1 MLSLTEG
8 AVMNQQ
14 QPKTKR
20 KFLDVLVKAFQ
31 ILSKPKS
38 DLDFN
43 RWLYIESRQIRN
55 LERKRQMRDWRE
67 MEK

>member
-1 MLSLTEG
+1 MK
-8 AVMNQQ
+8 QQ
-14 QPKTKR
+14 KPKTKER
-20 KFLDVLVKAFQ
+20 FFEALAKAFQ

-43 RWLYIESRQIRN
+43 QWLYIESRQIRN
-55 LERKRQMRDWRE
+55 LERRRNLRDWRE